1 MVYSFDMK
9 FLLFTALLHLAS
21 GSTERVVTDFDCE
34 VTGHSSPQWGETN
47 YGAYGGVEGGHG
59 SFSGRLFEFDC
70 QTGACRDSE
79 GEFGHW
85 WVTCGYSWKN
95 VNDISDADLVV
106 VDVKTEASNN
116 HGSCYDDSY
125 TRVLDIDATG
135 WDAIDS
141 QNDQGHWG
149 FWFCVKKE
157 PWSTVKQLG
166 LEVVSDIR
174 SQTSPE
180 ASDFEEVGQ
189 WDTHNG
195 GQAKA
200 YGDGQRTAGWLYL
213 FAKKDEPSFVTECSL
228 DLEAT
233 KGSCPV
239 HCGNV
244 PAIGVD
250 DMTYHCQIGDGK
262 CAKTECVGDEV
273 YNLDRCEAGFEL
285 SDQFP
290 CYSGINPDDHL
301 ANPIGGWQTSE
312 KCAALCDDRADCAM
326 YSFKFRDER
335 EDEVGHCLLF
345 SHSHITSG
353 NTQDG
358 SWDYLKCV
366 KKEDRRAL
374 ASPKGDIDGPSG
386 KRRSLASPKGDMD
399 GPSGKRRSLAS
410 PKGDMYAPSGLRRLL
425 TQLEI

>member
-1 MVYSFDMK
+1 
-9 FLLFTALLHLAS
+9 
-21 GSTERVVTDFDCE
+21 
-34 VTGHSSPQWGETN
+34 
-47 YGAYGGVEGGHG
+47 
-59 SFSGRLFEFDC
+59 
-70 QTGACRDSE
+70 
-79 GEFGHW
+79 
-85 WVTCGYSWKN
+85 
-95 VNDISDADLVV
+95 
-106 VDVKTEASNN
+106 
-116 HGSCYDDSY
+116 
-125 TRVLDIDATG
+125 
-135 WDAIDS
+135 
-141 QNDQGHWG
+141 
-149 FWFCVKKE
+149 
-157 PWSTVKQLG
+157 
-166 LEVVSDIR
+166 
-174 SQTSPE
+174 
-180 ASDFEEVGQ
+180 
-189 WDTHNG
+189 
-195 GQAKA
+195 
-200 YGDGQRTAGWLYL
+200 
-213 FAKKDEPSFVTECSL
+213 
-228 DLEAT
+228 
-233 KGSCPV
+233 
-239 HCGNV
+239 
-244 PAIGVD
+244 
-250 DMTYHCQIGDGK
+250 MTYHCQIGDGK

-312 KCAALCDDRADCAM
+312 KCAALCDDRVDCAM